1 MSNENINLLIKDRI
15 ISIISKDTNNLSAN
29 SLYNSIMDS
38 SSVTVEISLS
48 SFLRTISYNNNTVN
62 FYVVL
67 AICQYYGITVD
78 SLINSNEITCLKEQ
92 DSISNDICGTY
103 TLFAYLTEKG
113 NMNSTLSEITIEIK
127 NGKYFAE
134 LKNKDGEK
142 PSIHLCGYGR
152 KNYFLYFF
160 DLLSVDSNGKN
171 LMLLIN
177 SSYLVKKGKKHF
189 SGLFYFYNED
199 YQFNDEFI
207 GKFYATDYDLISLEA
222 KKFSML
228 LNLNNESI
236 DVRMEDVA
244 KLRRSDKQF
253 NAFME
258 IVLNDYSRL
267 NEHSKLDKPSDN
279 VFTYSISHLYSLFF
293 EYTFCFRH
301 LKTVFYAGNPPEF
314 KKNDDMLYHYAVVET
329 IDCVI
334 KLLSISRLNK
344 RVAFDDD
351 FFKTEQLIYN
361 YTEANEEIQKYIN
374 KKPVKKNII
383 FTSDEESYNELFK
396 NPENE

>member
-1 MSNENINLLIKDRI
+1 
-15 ISIISKDTNNLSAN
+15 
-29 SLYNSIMDS
+29 MDS

-160 DLLSVDSNGKN
+160 DLLSVDSNC
-171 LMLLIN
+171 LLYT
-177 SSYLVKKGKKHF
+177 S
-189 SGLFYFYNED
+189 D
-199 YQFNDEFI
+199 AADE
-207 GKFYATDYDLISLEA
+207 FYATDYDLISLEA

-258 IVLNDYSRL
+258 IVLNDYSWL

-361 YTEANEEIQKYIN
+361 
-374 KKPVKKNII
+374 
-383 FTSDEESYNELFK
+383 
-396 NPENE
+396 